1 MSNIRNQDN
10 LILNEG
16 YQKKFFLSGAKFD
29 KLISGNKKFLDLS
42 SSGGCLILGH
52 QGEINEKIFKLVK
65 KNKVSFFS
73 APNIYSLKFSLLL
86 KKIFKN
92 YNFIFCNS
100 GAEANLKA
108 LRICRT
114 LKKGKFILKVSG
126 GWHGSVDDFLIK
138 KEKSNKKFISDGID
152 KYHLNKIKFLE
163 FNNFKQTEKI
173 IKKYKKN
180 SFCIIAEPIQAGFPL
195 NVKKYNLFLREMSKK
210 HKIPLIFDEIITG
223 LRDDGTSYS
232 INNKIF
238 PEVIT
243 LGKAF
248 AGGFPIGIIAVKK
261 SLKKY
266 TKNIF
271 FGGTYSAN
279 SLSMIAAYYY
289 TSNIIGNKKKIFQ
302 RINNLS
308 ENFVNRV
315 NDFITLIRIDAQ
327 ILNYKSILRIIFSKK
342 KIKDRSERDFF
353 EIDQSKKIEKFKIFL
368 RKKKIYYTTNGIF
381 FIPFQISKKNF
392 EYVIKNICAG
402 LLKNFR

>member
-29 KLISGNKKFLDLS
+29 KLISGNKKLIDLS

-52 QGEINEKIFKLVK
+52 QNKINEKIFNLVK

-73 APNIYSLKFSLLL
+73 APNVYALKFSLLL

-92 YNFIFCNS
+92 YNFIFCSS

-126 GWHGSVDDFLIK
+126 GWHGSLDDFLIK
-138 KEKSNKKFISDGID
+138 KEKNNKKYISDGID
-152 KYHLNKIKFLE
+152 KYHLSKIKFLE

-180 SFCIIAEPIQAGFPL
+180 SFCIITEPIQAGFPL
-195 NVKKYNLFLREMSKK
+195 NAKGYNLFLSEMSKK
-210 HKIPLIFDEIITG
+210 YKIPLFFDEIITG
-223 LRDDGTSYS
+223 LRDDGKSYS
-232 INNKIF
+232 INNKMS

-261 SLKKY
+261 NLRKY

-279 SLSMIAAYYY
+279 SLSMIAAFYY
-289 TSNIIGNKKKIFQ
+289 TSSILSNKKKIFK
-302 RINNLS
+302 RINSLA
-308 ENFVNRV
+308 ENFSNRV
-315 NDFITLIRIDAQ
+315 NTFITLNKIDAQ

-353 EIDQSKKIEKFKIFL
+353 EIDQSKKIKKFKIFL
-368 RKKKIYYTTNGIF
+368 RKKKIYYPENGIL

-392 EYVIKNICAG
+392 EYVIKNICEA
-402 LLKNFR
+402 LLKNFK

>member
-1 MSNIRNQDN
+1 M
-10 LILNEG
+10 
-16 YQKKFFLSGAKFD
+16 
-29 KLISGNKKFLDLS
+29 
-42 SSGGCLILGH
+42 
-52 QGEINEKIFKLVK
+52 
-65 KNKVSFFS
+65 
-73 APNIYSLKFSLLL
+73 
-86 KKIFKN
+86 
-92 YNFIFCNS
+92 
-100 GAEANLKA
+100 
-108 LRICRT
+108 
-114 LKKGKFILKVSG
+114 
-126 GWHGSVDDFLIK
+126 
-138 KEKSNKKFISDGID
+138 
-152 KYHLNKIKFLE
+152 
-163 FNNFKQTEKI
+163 
-173 IKKYKKN
+173 
-180 SFCIIAEPIQAGFPL
+180 
-195 NVKKYNLFLREMSKK
+195 
-210 HKIPLIFDEIITG
+210 
-223 LRDDGTSYS
+223 RDDGTSYS

-302 RINNLS
+302 RINNMS

-315 NDFITLIRIDAQ
+315 NDFITLNRIDAQ

-368 RKKKIYYTTNGIF
+368 RKKKIYYPTNGIL

-392 EYVIKNICAG
+392 EYV
-402 LLKNFR
+402 